1 MSKNLKGILVVVG
14 VGALVFGGL
23 YMLKNR
29 KRFYARS
36 IVKDGGHASLSTILE
51 FDEAFLKAWSVA
63 LNKGSEKF
71 TYKEKMYFTKG
82 GKAAQ

>member
-1 MSKNLKGILVVVG
+1 MNKTLKGILVVVG

-29 KRFYARS
+29 KRFYARN
-36 IVKDGGHASLSTILE
+36 IVKLGGHSNMSTLME
-51 FDEAFLKAWSVA
+51 FDEAYLKAWSIA

-71 TYKEKMYFTKG
+71 SYKGKTYFTKG
-82 GKAAQ
+82 GKAA